1 MKYLVILAFV
11 GIIGSLASALV
22 LMMKNHGNNTS
33 GGNKMATAL
42 GIRVAL
48 SVVLFLIILAAW
60 KLGYIQP
67 TGIAPGA

>member
-1 MKYLVILAFV
+1 MKYLVIVAFV

-22 LMMKNHGNNTS
+22 LMMKNHGQNKS
-33 GGNKMATAL
+33 GGAKMATAL

-48 SVVLFLIILAAW
+48 SVVLFLIILASW
-60 KLGYIQP
+60 KLGYIHP